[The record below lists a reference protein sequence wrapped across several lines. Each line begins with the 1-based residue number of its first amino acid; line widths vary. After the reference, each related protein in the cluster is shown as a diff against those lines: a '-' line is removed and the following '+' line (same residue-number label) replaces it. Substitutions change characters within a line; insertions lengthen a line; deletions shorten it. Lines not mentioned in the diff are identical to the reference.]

1 MDDELRKLIEKC
13 KVQGYVTYSEF
24 RKALPPDIIDE
35 EQINDLSDLAREMG
49 LEIRMQKADVLN
61 INQNTEVD

>member
-13 KVQGYVTYSEF
+13 KAQGYVTYPEF

-35 EQINDLSDLAREMG
+35 EQINDLFDLARDMG
-49 LEIRMQKADVLN
+49 LEIRMQKADVLD